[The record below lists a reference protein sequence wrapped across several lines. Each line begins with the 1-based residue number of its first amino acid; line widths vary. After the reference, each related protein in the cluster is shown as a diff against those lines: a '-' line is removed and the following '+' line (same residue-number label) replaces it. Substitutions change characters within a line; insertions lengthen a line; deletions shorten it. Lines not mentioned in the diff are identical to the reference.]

1 MGGGRGNRKNMLY
14 SWAVSVTLKKIL
26 GVSFPPQHR
35 GAPAPLWPWKKK
47 AVCFKTPDLVLFCLL
62 IFLQKNTFF
71 TPYYSTWV
79 WEGVVHIFLSLK
91 KFCYV
96 SSKLSSKS
104 LKITTRK
111 QNKLIRI
118 LTPWLGFV
126 LFAYFSWK
134 ITFFF
139 FSIQAKMDAVRNRVC
154 FESPEK
160 VLV

>member
-1 MGGGRGNRKNMLY
+1 MTIIN
-14 SWAVSVTLKKIL
+14 LKKVL
-26 GVSFPPQHR
+26 
-35 GAPAPLWPWKKK
+35 
-47 AVCFKTPDLVLFCLL
+47 CFKTADLVLFCLL

-118 LTPWLGFV
+118 LNPLTWFCFV
-126 LFAYFSWK
+126 CLFCLKNHFFFQHTSQDGCGKKSCMFWKSWK
-134 ITFFF
+134 SFGIVDGKYLEINEKTQNFL
-139 FSIQAKMDAVRNRVC
+139 IPTNMDC
-154 FESPEK
+154 
-160 VLV
+160 